1 MRVTRALQRGK
12 TRRRRRLGL
21 QKESPALHR
30 EASRERDPVSISYTD
45 RIGVV
50 KSRCLR
56 DAHPSLAVCTVNRS
70 PHSIGGSLFG
80 STASER
86 ADRLSTRTSPQVARL
101 GPISEAV
108 VLRADHPLAWGADT
122 PGPVGRRRGII
133 EGAPTING
141 PEGIRRKLAWGQPQR
156 RPVLGPQLRM
166 RGRSVWPTIT
176 ATDKPILKPSNNAA
190 RI

>member
-1 MRVTRALQRGK
+1 M
-12 TRRRRRLGL
+12 
-21 QKESPALHR
+21 
-30 EASRERDPVSISYTD
+30 ASVGRDPVLISYTD
-45 RIGVV
+45 RGSVV
-50 KSRCLR
+50 KSLCLGGFR
-56 DAHPSLAVCTVNRS
+56 PSLAVCTFDRF
-70 PHSIGGSLFG
+70 PRSIGGSLFG

-86 ADRLSTRTSPQVARL
+86 ADRLSTRTSPQAAHL
-101 GPISEAV
+101 GPISEAA
-108 VLRADHPLAWGADT
+108 VLRADHPLGWGADT
-122 PGPVGRRRGII
+122 PGPVGRRRGFT

-156 RPVLGPQLRM
+156 RPVLGPQLRT